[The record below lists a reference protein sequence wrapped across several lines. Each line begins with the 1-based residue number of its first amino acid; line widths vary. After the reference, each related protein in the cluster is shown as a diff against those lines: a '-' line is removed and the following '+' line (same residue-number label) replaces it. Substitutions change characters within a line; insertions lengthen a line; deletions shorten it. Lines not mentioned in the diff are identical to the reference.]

1 MQSFNCTHNAGVRI
15 YSAVSPIRAW
25 SLFIC
30 ALSTVNTINLYF
42 HTCTDNKR
50 LDEWVSEDRC
60 DFERLQLPRKDSK
73 VSNLAKN
80 SRPSSPSVHTAT
92 SSAISSLDT
101 KRFNS
106 LAGRKRKHD
115 SVEVCVYV
123 CVCVCVC
130 VHACVGACVC
140 ACMRVCVHACVRVRV
155 CVCACVPAYYQGS
168 NQRSLVS
175 LSLVSF
181 YLTKSTQISS
191 SSRGE

>member
-30 ALSTVNTINLYF
+30 ALSTVNTIDLYF

-92 SSAISSLDT
+92 SSAVSSLDT

-130 VHACVGACVC
+130 VC
-140 ACMRVCVHACVRVRV
+140 ACVRVRV
-155 CVCACVPAYYQGS
+155 WTCGHVCRCAGERKEKCQITFFLVRRWNANAGESP
-168 NQRSLVS
+168 LVS
-175 LSLVSF
+175 MVRIPPAKPHEF
-181 YLTKSTQISS
+181 
-191 SSRGE
+191 RRR